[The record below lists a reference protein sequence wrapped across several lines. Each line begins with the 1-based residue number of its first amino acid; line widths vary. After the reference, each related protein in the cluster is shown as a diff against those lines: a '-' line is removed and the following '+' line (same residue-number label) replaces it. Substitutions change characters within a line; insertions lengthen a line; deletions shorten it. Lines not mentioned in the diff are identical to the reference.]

1 MMMTDKDAEDFHK
14 QIENLKKGKEVK
26 RYIPIDERGTS
37 CLRCKDKRTIYVY
50 KDNTESSGIVKV
62 DCPMCSV
69 QRPPEE
75 LRAEGLI

>member
-1 MMMTDKDAEDFHK
+1 MDKDREK
-14 QIENLKKGKEVK
+14 
-26 RYIPIDERGTS
+26 TS
-37 CLRCKDKRTIYVY
+37 CLRCRDTREVWVWKDTS
-50 KDNTESSGIVKV
+50 ESEKIKV

>member
-1 MMMTDKDAEDFHK
+1 MSNKYNSGGAYKAMLKLFREAKLDMDKD
-14 QIENLKKGKEVK
+14 KEK
-26 RYIPIDERGTS
+26 TS
-37 CLRCKDKRTIYVY
+37 CLRCNDTREIWVWKDTSE
-50 KDNTESSGIVKV
+50 TEKIKV